1 LSTLPQVSGTLGHA
15 LGGQDVFVITVLA
28 LVAAVV
34 LTAVWSP
41 DKERRKDA
49 LAVFDRITRWRL
61 VGQPS

>member
-1 LSTLPQVSGTLGHA
+1 
-15 LGGQDVFVITVLA
+15 LGGQDVFVIAVLALA

-49 LAVFDRITRWRL
+49 LAVFDRITRWRW
-61 VGQPS
+61 